1 MNETQQEDWLDRQLR
16 DAAPYI
22 DDAGFTA
29 QVVAKLPAPR
39 QKQVSLR
46 GTILVLITLLGCALA
61 YVLSDG
67 GSFIV
72 ANIARLATL
81 PLLWLLAL
89 AFAIGILTAAG
100 GLVAALSKSRELQS

>member
-1 MNETQQEDWLDRQLR
+1 MNETQQEDWLDKQLR
-16 DAAPYI
+16 DAALYI
-22 DDAGFTA
+22 DDAGFTV

-46 GTILVLITLLGCALA
+46 GTILVLITLLGCVLA

-67 GSFIV
+67 GSFV
-72 ANIARLATL
+72 MANIARLATL

-89 AFAIGILTAAG
+89 AFGIGILTAAG

>member
-1 MNETQQEDWLDRQLR
+1 MNETQQEDWLDKQLR
-16 DAAPYI
+16 DGALYI
-22 DDAGFTA
+22 DDAGFTV

-46 GTILVLITLLGCALA
+46 GTILVLITLLGCVLA

-67 GSFIV
+67 GSFV
-72 ANIARLATL
+72 MANIARLATL

>member
-1 MNETQQEDWLDRQLR
+1 MNETQQEDWLDKQLR
-16 DAAPYI
+16 DAALYI
-22 DDAGFTA
+22 DDAGFTV

-46 GTILVLITLLGCALA
+46 GTILVLITLLGCVLA

-67 GSFIV
+67 GSFV
-72 ANIARLATL
+72 MANIARLATL

>member
-16 DAAPYI
+16 DAALYI
-22 DDAGFTA
+22 DDAGFTV

-46 GTILVLITLLGCALA
+46 GTILVLITLLGCVLA

-67 GSFIV
+67 GSFV
-72 ANIARLATL
+72 MANIARLATL
-81 PLLWLLAL
+81 PLLWLLVL